1 MEDKTFQKAF
11 NAGYLLEKYVPAL
24 SQLLIKNFQDS
35 ENDFFAGFVAGSQE
49 YILEK
54 SMKKSRLMSK
64 LNKIVKGSSKPKKN
78 KEDRE
83 LDREK

>member
-11 NAGYLLEKYVPAL
+11 NAGYLLEKYVPTL

-35 ENDFFAGFVAGSQE
+35 ENDFFVGFLAGSQE
-49 YILEK
+49 YIQEK
-54 SMKKSRLMSK
+54 TMKKSRLMTK
-64 LNKIVKGSSKPKKN
+64 LNKIVKGSPKPKKD

-83 LDREK
+83 FDREK